1 MNLFSG
7 EQREVILD
15 FILERKRM
23 DDLASSIID
32 GRFKEQKVNFIF
44 YFEKICKEVRYTP
57 TPILIQMFD
66 CLLTN

>member
-32 GRFKEQKVNFIF
+32 GRLS
-44 YFEKICKEVRYTP
+44 
-57 TPILIQMFD
+57 LIHI
-66 CLLTN
+66 